1 MASLSR
7 GVLILDFG
15 SQYTQLI
22 ARRVRE
28 TGVYSE
34 IYAWDVDP
42 SYIPVRPHGHHFVW
56 RARIG
61 NRGGVSAG
69 SRPGLELGV
78 PVLGICYGL
87 QTTAV
92 QHGGKAEPSSTAQ
105 FGHAEVTV
113 QKGGQLLE
121 GLTD

>member
-42 SYIPVRPHGHHFVW
+42 SYIREFDPM
-56 RARIG
+56 
-61 NRGGVSAG
+61 
-69 SRPGLELGV
+69 
-78 PVLGICYGL
+78 GIIL
-87 QTTAV
+87 
-92 QHGGKAEPSSTAQ
+92 S
-105 FGHAEVTV
+105 
-113 QKGGQLLE
+113 
-121 GLTD
+121 